1 MAITFVGWGATTA
14 AGGNANAVNT
24 GGNVTPQLPTG
35 LQDGDLIVLF
45 CINRNGAGATGFTA
59 TGYTSIA
66 AFSGIVEVGLLV
78 KRAGFTETAP
88 TVTTTGTPGTN
99 QPSMV
104 LTGAW
109 RGVDLSIEVP
119 NELSSNTRNSATTT
133 ATTGHRFPGAPDPL
147 LDGTLFLVVSGAQND
162 YTTAPGDAGG
172 YSTLVFETTLGNDA
186 SIVAAYQIQATAA
199 EIGEGTFGGA
209 TASAGNSSTL
219 EGVKAAVPFSV
230 AHVL

>member
-24 GGNVTPQLPTG
+24 GGAVTPQLPTG
-35 LQDGDLIVLF
+35 LEDGDLIVLF
-45 CINRNGAGATGFTA
+45 CMNRNGAGATGFTA

-66 AFSGIVEVGLLV
+66 LFSGIVEVDLLV
-78 KRAGFTETAP
+78 KRAGFAETNP
-88 TVTTTGTPGTN
+88 TVTTGGTPGTN

-109 RGVDLSIEVP
+109 RGVDLSIEIP
-119 NELSSNTRNSATTT
+119 NALSANTRNLATTT
-133 ATTGHRFPGAPDPL
+133 ATTGHNFPGAPDPL
-147 LDGTLFLVVSGAQND
+147 EDGTLFLVVSGAQND
-162 YTTAPGDAGG
+162 YTTAPADAGG

-199 EIGEGTFGGA
+199 AIGQGTFGGD